1 MHVYSYELCTDG
13 FGLQNKA
20 SQIFLFSLLLNNRI
34 SRVKRHMIVT
44 GLNREVT
51 TGVLNDFKNVIN

>member
-20 SQIFLFSLLLNNRI
+20 QIFLFSLLLNNRI